1 MFGMNMRAS
10 NCFLVIDAKTFWYFV
25 LTKPFADVQCRYS
38 KQNYGGL
45 MPSAAV
51 LDEFESPRTPQTGSS
66 PLHPHHSQCG
76 HGRSLIG
83 SYGIPERHARRVFRN
98 PRWWPAIPVA
108 AENLIR
114 YFGKGGGGRIASR
127 SSKLLPLIFAVL
139 GCAVPF
145 LVRSLSVRAQSPNA
159 VSSRPIPAAQPLAFD
174 RGAAALWQSL
184 QKLHTRTSLLMVTA
198 HPDDEDGGMLTY
210 ESRGQGGRVALLT
223 LNRGEGGANVMS
235 SDYFDALGLVRT
247 EELLAADRYYGTQQF
262 WTRVCDYGFSKTKEE
277 ALDKWGHDRVL
288 ADVVRVVRMTRPLV
302 ITSVFVGG
310 RTDGHG
316 NHQVAGQ
323 MAQEAFKAAG
333 DPAMFPEQIKEGLRP
348 WKPMKDYARVP
359 FSAITDKGIYDYA
372 DGKYYPAEFR
382 NYTDGTVI
390 KGALSASVE
399 IPEGEYNPLLG
410 LTYAQISRLGLGQQ
424 KSQSGGTGLPPAEAE
439 MSPYHRFASLVSVSE
454 KEASFFDGIDISLM
468 GIESLAQGG
477 DSTFL
482 KDGLSQINSLVEKAM
497 NDFSAQHPEAIA
509 PTLAAGL
516 KRTSALIEKVAS
528 SDLTADTKYDVAHEL
543 KVKQSQFD
551 NALAESLGISVLA
564 TVAPEKEPTGPFAR
578 FFRNQPTFQVAIP
591 GQEFWVNVH
600 ATNPTNRSV
609 QLESAVLEAP
619 MNEQW
624 TIDPPTQSGG
634 ALNGNQSADLRFTV
648 QAASNARFTR
658 PHFTR
663 PDIEQA
669 YYDIQESKDLN
680 LSLAPYPLSA
690 RLHFVFD
697 GVPFELSQVVQS
709 VKRVT
714 GLGTVLE
721 PLITGP
727 AISVSIA
734 PQAGIVPLGAKTF
747 EVTVNIH
754 SNVKG
759 PANGTVK
766 LDLPEG
772 WKAPQEEFSTSKDGD
787 DQTLKFDVTPA
798 GLMEKAYAITAVATY
813 DGRDYKEGYHTIGF
827 PGLRPY
833 NLYRAS
839 TYRTTGV
846 NVKVAPGLNVG
857 YIVGAGDDMPQSLVN
872 LGINVHFLTPED
884 LASGNLSKFDAILL
898 GVRTYA
904 VREDLK
910 IYNGRILEY
919 VKNGGVVIVQYN
931 TPEYDHNYGPYPYK
945 MGSNPE
951 EVTDEQSQVE
961 ILSPTNPVFTWP
973 NKITTKDF
981 ENWVEE
987 RGSKF
992 LESWDAAYEPLLETH
1007 DPGQAPQK
1015 GGLVYAKYGKGIYI
1029 YNAYA
1034 FYRQMP
1040 DGVPGAYR
1048 IFANMVS
1055 LAKNPQGLGSRPT
1068 HPSPR

>member
-1 MFGMNMRAS
+1 M
-10 NCFLVIDAKTFWYFV
+10 T
-25 LTKPFADVQCRYS
+25 
-38 KQNYGGL
+38 
-45 MPSAAV
+45 
-51 LDEFESPRTPQTGSS
+51 SP
-66 PLHPHHSQCG
+66 
-76 HGRSLIG
+76 
-83 SYGIPERHARRVFRN
+83 
-98 PRWWPAIPVA
+98 
-108 AENLIR
+108 
-114 YFGKGGGGRIASR
+114 
-127 SSKLLPLIFAVL
+127 SSKLLSIIFAL
-139 GCAVPF
+139 LSCALPF
-145 LVRSLSVRAQSPNA
+145 LVRSVLAKAQSPDA
-159 VSSRPIPAAQPLAFD
+159 VGSRPIPAAQALAFD

-184 QKLHTRTSLLMVTA
+184 QKLHTRASLLMVTA

-210 ESRGQGGRVALLT
+210 ESRGQGGRVTLLT

-288 ADVVRVVRMTRPLV
+288 SDVVRVIRMTRPLV
-302 ITSVFVGG
+302 LTSVFVGG

-333 DPAMFPEQIKEGLRP
+333 DPAMFPEQIKEGLRL
-348 WKPMKDYARVP
+348 WKPIKDYARVP
-359 FSAITDKGIYDYA
+359 FSPVTDKGIYDYA

-382 NYTDGTVI
+382 NYTDGSVI
-390 KGALSASVE
+390 QGALSASVE

-424 KSQSGGTGLPPAEAE
+424 KSQSGGTGLPPAEVE

-454 KEASFFDGIDISLM
+454 KEAFFFDGIDVSLM
-468 GIESLAQGG
+468 GIASLAQGE
-477 DSTFL
+477 DSAFL
-482 KDGLSQINSLVEKAM
+482 KEGLSQINSLVEKAM

-509 PTLAAGL
+509 STLAAGL
-516 KRTSALIEKVAS
+516 KRTSELMEKIAS
-528 SDLTADTKYDVAHEL
+528 SGLTPDSKYDVAYEL
-543 KVKQSQFD
+543 KVKQSQFGS
-551 NALAESLGISVLA
+551 ALAESLGISMLA

-578 FFRNQPTFQVAIP
+578 FLRNQPTFEVAIP
-591 GQEFWVNVH
+591 GQTFWVKVH
-600 ATNPTNRSV
+600 ATNPTNLSV

-619 MNEQW
+619 ANEQW
-624 TIDPPTQSGG
+624 TIDPATQTGG
-634 ALNGNQSADLRFTV
+634 TLKGNQSADVRFTV

-658 PHFTR
+658 PYFTR

-669 YYDIQESKDLN
+669 YYDIQEPTDLN

-709 VKRVT
+709 VKRIT
-714 GLGTVLE
+714 GPGTVLE

-734 PQAGIVPLGAKTF
+734 PQAGIVPLGAKSF

-759 PANGTVK
+759 PAKGTVK

-787 DQTLKFDVTPA
+787 DQTLNFHVTPV
-798 GLMEKAYAITAVATY
+798 GLMEKAYAITAVAIY
-813 DGRDYKEGYHTIGF
+813 NGREYKEGYHTIGF
-827 PGLRPY
+827 AGLRPY

-839 TYRTTGV
+839 TDRTTGV
-846 NVKVAPGLNVG
+846 DVKVASGLNVG

-872 LGINVHFLTPED
+872 LGINVHFLTQED
-884 LASGNLSKFDAILL
+884 LASRNLSEFDAILL

-961 ILSPTNPVFTWP
+961 ILAPTNPVFTWP

-1015 GGLVYAKYGKGIYI
+1015 GGLVYAKYGRGIYI

-1040 DGVPGAYR
+1040 EGVPGAYR

-1055 LAKNPQGLGSRPT
+1055 LRKNPQGVGS
-1068 HPSPR
+1068 HPAHAATPVKKSAP